1 MTGAPTGVTAPEA
14 GPKVAA
20 RAPRPRRESRLWRDH
35 RTAISRT
42 IAVIVV
48 LGIWEW
54 AVESE
59 LVDSLFLSSP
69 MLISKRMIEVFADGS
84 IWPHI
89 AASSQVAG
97 LGFLF
102 SVLLGVPLG
111 TLMGRV
117 PLARDTLEPFVMA
130 KYSAPTVAFLPLL
143 IIWFGI
149 GLWSKVALVFLGG
162 VFVIIISTQ
171 AGVTNVDRRLIETA
185 RSFTASE
192 FKILLKVV
200 APAAT
205 PFIIA
210 GMRLAIGRVL
220 IMIVVAELF
229 ASNAGLGYLI
239 FQAGAMY
246 DTALIFVGV
255 VLLSAAGVTL
265 NSILRHIERRLAP
278 WLEPDQG

>member
-1 MTGAPTGVTAPEA
+1 MARTQTAGTSGAILP
-14 GPKVAA
+14 A
-20 RAPRPRRESRLWRDH
+20 RQRDESWSVRLWRDH
-35 RTAISRT
+35 RTAICRT
-42 IAVIVV
+42 IAITGFIG
-48 LGIWEW
+48 LWEW
-54 AVESE
+54 AVRSGS
-59 LVDSLFLSSP
+59 VDPLFLSSP
-69 MLISKRMIEVFADGS
+69 SLIATRMVEVFADGT
-84 IWPHI
+84 IWEHI
-89 AASSQVAG
+89 GASYEVAAI
-97 LGFLF
+97 GFLL
-102 SVLLGVPLG
+102 SVLVGVPLG

-117 PLARDTLEPFVMA
+117 PLARDTLEPFIMA

-143 IIWFGI
+143 IIWLGI

-162 VFVIIISTQ
+162 IFVITINTQ

-192 FKILLKVV
+192 AEILMRVV

-220 IMIVVAELF
+220 IMVVVAELF

-246 DTALIFVGV
+246 DTAMIFVGV
-255 VLLSAAGVTL
+255 VLLAVTGITL
-265 NSILRHIERRLAP
+265 NSMLRSFERRVAP
-278 WLEPDQG
+278 WLEPDRT